1 MKQSRDHGLIAGLSA
16 SEVDR
21 RLAGFDLYAK
31 LEEQGDDQKR
41 PGPLATLMF
50 YPIMIA
56 NPFYVTAVA
65 GYLAYQKIRG
75 GRTKGRLGYLSDLLC
90 VLASISIAFVP
101 VLLIWSEYRSQQD
114 LLRALQS
121 IDNLKEQYEWMNDPD
136 NRSYD
141 I

>member
-1 MKQSRDHGLIAGLSA
+1 
-16 SEVDR
+16 
-21 RLAGFDLYAK
+21 
-31 LEEQGDDQKR
+31 
-41 PGPLATLMF
+41 MF

-121 IDNLKEQYEWMNDPD
+121 IDNLREQYEWMNDPD